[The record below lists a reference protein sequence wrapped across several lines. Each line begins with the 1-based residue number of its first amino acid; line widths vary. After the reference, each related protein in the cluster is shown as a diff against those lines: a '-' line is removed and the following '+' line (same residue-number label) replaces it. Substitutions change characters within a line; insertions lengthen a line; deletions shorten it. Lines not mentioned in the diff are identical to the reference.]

1 MAVDFSQKEKVK
13 FTMYGNILEMI
24 EDIPE
29 GKNTGDTS
37 TPVRD
42 NLFRI
47 NGYGPENL

>member
-1 MAVDFSQKEKVK
+1 MAVDFSEKGKVK

-29 GKNTGDTS
+29 GKNTGEAS

-42 NLFRI
+42 NLLRI
-47 NGYGPENL
+47 NGYGLDNL

>member
-1 MAVDFSQKEKVK
+1 MAVDLSEKGKVK

-29 GKNTGDTS
+29 GKNTWEAA

-42 NLFRI
+42 NLFII
-47 NGYGPENL
+47 NGYGIYN